1 MPTKNLE
8 AVDILE
14 ALESKLAYIP
24 GGRDREGR
32 PLVVVNVPSE
42 PQPTTKPRLE
52 SLVAYFL
59 SIFSEETKRNGLVLI
74 VDARKGAWRV
84 ARSCIRLSMVLL
96 GPSAASVIVVRPEGF
111 WDKRVDSCTRSH
123 KEGEPTY
130 LTLSRLQLHVDFTQL
145 PYELAGNKLY
155 DHTEWIQNRV
165 KVEDYCKDASDLV
178 VRMYDL
184 HRRLISLDAF
194 RMSESDEDLETYWE
208 MSTKLTSVGRH
219 ILQSGRNLVSSLS
232 RESRKDSLDTTKGIH
247 ELIDSIELKKVDIE
261 NSWSEMERN
270 LDTARVIGD
279 LEKGVSRVTDW
290 ILGPADAMLNSC
302 CQVGFD
308 VSSSEEF
315 RRRHEELE
323 LECRETYGRY
333 AELLHKIDSL
343 PSTRLSEDLK
353 SQRDFM
359 DFVCRSFATRLE
371 RRRNVLITSQRFFR
385 LVSEYFDKT
394 SDVFDKLV
402 MGNRTRDFSQA
413 AGYLL
418 KLEQSQAIL
427 ETLECELVKEGEKLS
442 DILSMPV
449 KDALGRDVQVD
460 YGEDIVNVRDILDA
474 TNARKNI
481 FNDSVELQKLS
492 LKQIA
497 LIYTYESDAE
507 QAIKWLNDLYEVLL
521 KNHMEIGC
529 NALEIQSQKEEHQ
542 SFQETA
548 KGTYDYGC
556 QLMNGARVLRL
567 SCRLSLE
574 SNATLFS
581 RLRQAW
587 KQLRSV
593 GQEQLTR
600 LRVCAVFHRSV
611 EDHCTKLCDLIETV
625 GCLRRSSKAEDL
637 VAESRARAEIR
648 DILGNREKLLLEVG
662 RMVRLGRLLRT
673 RLKEPLC
680 HQRMSEADDATD
692 KVSNLTAVEAIS
704 ARLAEVVRLAE
715 KLDARLCEAGARTR
729 PVPMSSS
736 AMSSTSSLFSSSSVV
751 PATVTTSL
759 PSHCQPIFAGI
770 ETISGSPV
778 IPLISSSTS
787 TAPLQPKSLSTVL
800 SAPISTAKGAVA
812 SAAISSSSMAVS
824 NGSVSTSNLPER
836 ILSPV
841 LETSGTDAAKNI
853 AGTGSET
860 REGSSSDR
868 IVIGDSDRQE
878 EVMEETVE
886 RSYENSVADDS
897 NIEGYV
903 TATECSTPT
912 GRSRSESFVTSP
924 ECEDLAAPA
933 SMMST
938 RDTWWNIED
947 PKFIT
952 ACAAVSSSLIKQEDA
967 SRITGIPEK
976 DASTEVSKPEIS
988 KINGEKEIE
997 KVVSMEKRVDE
1008 KSGKIVKEVTETTT
1022 LRVSHDTRLGVA
1034 SYKVISN
1041 TLHDHRE
1048 NVDVKELKDL
1058 ERVVSSD
1065 VHGKANSLH
1074 HERDSGTKTE
1084 SYSRR
1089 DEFSTKTED
1098 TERSIK
1104 FTKICE
1110 LKEEEKPRVSFGDG
1124 SKDITLSLK
1133 EYTRHHEDSGIEM
1146 SPTKKEDSLEGQDFL
1161 ERARKSG
1168 EWLRLKVLEV
1178 QPELTKLGGSVEEAT
1193 EFSNAH
1199 DEVLLRLQSKQ
1210 SPVEELLR
1218 QADQLISNQRPRA
1231 EVYAAMAE
1239 TLGQAW
1245 RDVNELLERRK
1256 QILDSNVLF
1265 QCRAE
1270 ECRENM
1276 RALEM
1281 ACNDTLLPIEIE
1293 AVKNFLSKIHD
1304 LRKNMLE
1311 ALMGALQEGKNLLD
1325 RLKEIANEGTL
1336 DFRPD
1341 RIKLEADHA
1350 VLKVERWLEELHDRR
1365 RLIEASFRSRKTQLE
1380 QCLALAL
1387 LATDLRDL
1395 EEILND
1401 RIAALSSSCD
1411 QLGDSASS
1419 AELLLFELKKLQ
1431 TEAKEFQDRSI
1442 KITKSTER
1450 LVSSGHFAGEQ
1461 ATEQAYAILGAAAD
1475 YVNDLDQYESL
1486 LNRAV
1491 VFFDSARS
1499 AITKLDQLE
1508 IQLVTTEHPPYSTGL
1523 ARFHAQT
1530 VATIEDVTSK
1540 PLTEGYAL
1548 LDVTG
1553 RGAPGAEGVK
1563 RAVEELENRKIRLM
1577 ERCTAHEK
1585 ENLEISRIINTFLDK
1600 HDELRKW
1607 LSSIP
1612 EAFLQGHQD
1621 MGSDVSM
1628 AEDFC
1633 RLHRQL
1639 LNDLERRTEEVEH
1652 LEFEILPIR
1661 ERLEESQKLELQ
1673 SKVEELQNSWA
1684 KTKDLVASRIDLGT
1698 IYWQFH
1704 ADVENLSREIES
1716 IDHELTRYTDVFN
1729 EVKVEE
1735 LERRWKDLQPLYS
1748 KLTANGKAFLD
1759 AALKVDD
1766 PYLDVQRACLC
1777 VQTLLDKFANKQ
1789 IQLKRIT
1796 SEILMEKRIEYERKI
1811 EESTKTLETVTK
1823 FSEQLYPVIKTQS
1836 SETTDILQDLQ
1847 SSKLRVPP
1855 ELTKAMI
1862 ELDSRIKSMN
1872 SLGQKGD
1879 AQNAEKISKR
1889 LEQMHE
1895 DLRTTSTDYE
1905 TLLDSLISIFQHI
1918 EQVKEEIEQLKI
1930 QAERVMTLK
1939 NIVEVDT
1946 ASSEVEARRKAINDR
1961 LSRLNAKSEDVI
1973 ARIKKQEPPEAGVQD
1988 IEKLNHA
1995 ALLAVINFTFYECQ
2009 MKQIEEHRRTC
2020 MFAEDLERI
2029 HSELR
2034 DLDEHL
2040 KTVDAKIG
2048 ENVQVARAAA
2058 ASFVQFEKTVEI
2070 LEERIETFIKTT
2082 EESVTITTPEI
2093 AKDISLLRGR
2103 WRNLRQKVEETK
2115 IRMNLSVDYF
2125 VLLEEAK
2132 EWNRTGS
2139 KLLMAIARKATV
2151 VKVPRDATELLHEI
2165 EDFLKPGEEIQ
2176 EMRIEKL
2183 KKLSTIVFGTD
2194 RLPQFNEVILENR
2207 QMLDS
2212 FAVVSSELRTLAENL
2227 RNAEDLCEKLRIEKQ
2242 ETNEKLQ
2249 AAKEVMAAAEAAR
2262 EEAENARRVA
2272 EKFAAETLEKA
2283 TMEARRMREDKEA
2296 EKAAAPPL
2304 CSVSAQTETIETTKD
2319 ESFVEETVT
2328 SAITTKEIHILEKT
2342 EIEKTVPLFEREAS
2356 PPRKVV
2362 TEQTQ
2367 EKLHEKMEKEEVPP
2381 LAPEFSIPLNDATV
2395 QEGERFTFQC
2405 SLVGHPPP
2413 EVVWYKD
2420 GISILN
2426 NPDYLTTYTQGV
2438 CTLTIEETFAED
2450 SAKYTCRVFNIAGSA
2465 ETSATLTVSETT
2477 PEEQLSP
2484 PVFVKELLPSVVT
2497 EGSSLRMD
2505 CVVEGNPLPTV
2516 QWYKND
2522 TNIDNSPDYVITY
2535 NNGEAV
2541 LKFDEVFLEDKATY
2555 TCKAANRLGQASTS
2569 ASLNVETSEAGQ
2581 EKPCFTTP
2589 LSNAM
2594 GRAGQRIKL
2603 ECEARGNPTPTLTWY
2618 HDGRPIEETMNLK
2631 IQTDGNRSNLVISE
2645 AFAKDAGCYMV
2656 VARNEAGEATVSCHV
2671 SVKGRLPHETSD
2683 SEPPCSDME
2692 PVVPKIQMPLKDLKA
2707 QEGRSVRLDCVIVGQ
2722 PEPEVIWYHDEQP
2735 VKESA
2740 DFQLLFQGDK
2750 CSLVI
2755 HEAFLDDAG
2764 VYKVVAINSGGEASS
2779 QCTLTVTPVSVPDE
2793 LDKARPEVEETFAA
2807 GSPPKFV
2814 KLPTD
2819 SLVAEGEN
2827 AIFECAVIGEPKPE
2841 LRWFSDSVE
2850 ITANERILMKQTED
2864 GTGILKILS
2873 AIPEDRGNYVVKAT
2887 NVHGKAKAFA
2897 RLVVRSLGDFRGK
2910 EEFVQMEEKLI
2921 APTFKE
2927 KFESRNVPE
2936 GVSTK
2941 FECIVVGKPS
2951 PKIQWLF
2958 NDRPVHGKD
2967 FLVSVS
2973 GDRQVLTIPET
2984 GSTHVGTIS
2993 CVAENAAGKA
3003 ICTARL
3009 EIGGWPKE
3017 ENKVEERVFE
3027 LVERL
3032 PSEEMHAASSSE
3044 KQFCAEKMAA
3054 LGGENETMTKMSQTI
3069 TESSTTHTTTKK
3081 EYISS
3086 MMSSTTSKSGQE
3098 PTSVCVKTTVHS
3110 TEQSASENE
3119 APPVVQSYKVE
3130 EHEKIIQDQPGE
3142 IRQEKTVVVSQ
3153 DEEGIK
3159 RDMKTAQIP
3168 KPTRKSTA
3176 PRFVSPITGMI
3187 VDQDTDIVFE
3197 GIIDGYPQPSISWSK
3212 NGQELKT
3219 KDGMVLSYAHNHV
3232 RLELKN
3238 VNVKDAGRYTC
3249 TASND
3254 VGSASSTADLVV
3266 KKTIFPPVFGRRLQ
3280 AQVVKRGDRVNME
3293 VEITG
3298 TPEPTVT
3305 WFKDDIPIKERPPE
3319 FRIKQQGNCYMLI
3332 IDKANKDHAGKYMV
3346 RATNAGGEAQSI
3358 ADFAVFE
3365 PTPDTMVEVH
3375 KTVIYENMQDKKITQ
3390 SEEKKG
3396 EDSSMKQTSELL
3408 TKTIHP
3414 STVIKL
3420 PPSVTSSSMSETTRT
3435 IEKIGEPEMQMS
3447 RSEKISSTVESHQT
3461 ETKSEQKFHMKLEHQ
3476 TPSVLEPKKEEK
3488 TTTKEVIREER
3499 KVVEPK
3505 ATVFE
3510 EKSVIANENIETST
3524 IAKKDAL
3531 SFFESMTKET
3541 ETGPKRPKE
3550 MIRLVDDTDGHEVKV
3565 GKLTKNY
3572 ERSTT
3577 FQEVKKP
3584 EPRPPELQTTKKAV
3598 HEIFTKLE
3606 QGSGPSRGVD
3616 NKLFDFPYESYKPVE
3631 TKKTVTE
3638 ETITSG
3644 STSSMM
3650 SKMETRSESSEVVM
3664 GGFNLVPEPPP
3675 EIGYMPKPEEI
3686 KKKRPD
3692 VSIKAKQLQESF
3704 EKTLSPIDAPIGGV
3718 KIFPSPS
3725 PKVIETPKF
3734 APTFSM
3740 PPPPFQ
3746 LDKKEIVEEVCVKKD
3761 VNEKKDHA
3769 AAFRPVSPSRPWSSS
3784 SDVET
3789 RSHVST
3795 DLSEYRCHSAA
3806 SSHQEILRSASPRP
3820 SADALAMEKSWA
3832 KKCADSSRK
3841 SWPPQED
3848 TTTKFKHEWQ
3858 TPPEEYK
3865 TSSKELKRE
3874 VEESP
3879 EGRIKK
3885 ISESSSSLERRSWST
3900 KQEATE
3906 RIVTRAPSPPKIQ
3919 PIIYNAETIKV
3930 DHTVNKIEEKSLYE
3944 KYSSESDT
3952 KKSEVSEKIEQ
3963 FNSKSRW
3970 MDDLKAPSLV
3980 RSVETP
3986 KKPAPI
3992 DQIILEPGPP
4002 PEIGYIPAPMR
4013 ETKVEKHVEVSLE
4026 HHQPAKIPPGGV
4038 RTIPSSPKRDEPPA
4052 LPPKDVRIT
4061 PPPLPAKQSAPPE
4074 PLEPFPFK
4082 ATPTSPATKPKVA
4095 PPPTPTK
4102 FVKGSF
4108 GMESD
4113 YESDMDGHMKPKW
4126 RPYESDNEEP
4136 RYRRVQAPVPK
4147 QPTRPK
4153 STEPEPL
4160 PPSKFE
4166 VPPESGGSSKSV
4178 ITKEQEK
4185 FSKKTTTTLKRQEKE
4200 TKQQTY
4206 HQVVPP
4212 APVELKPGSPPIYV
4226 QPVKKPESPKFKVKT
4241 FQQESGYMADTDEPF
4256 QQRSSI
4262 SSMQK
4267 SFGKHESSS
4276 STTSHMESRSSYSE
4290 NRSEFFETKS
4300 YGSHHQH
4307 QQQQQEQ
4314 MQSFAPSV
4322 TPAVKQPVQQ
4332 RSTFVEKSYASSGT
4346 SPSRFM
4352 STKETVYATDQTQKK
4367 FETAKKILPPSPS
4380 PSKFVKGEFR
4390 ESDYESDYDGRIPA
4404 LWKPRGYESD
4414 DQSFRPVKPHLA
4426 GPAIGKPASKELP
4439 TPPIEEISTRG
4450 AQRTKELE
4458 KKSVASKPK
4467 TVLLPG
4473 SPPEMAYAPPQ
4484 PRTTYYEA
4492 RSGPPYHNAIGT
4504 ETKKTVRMDESTEN
4518 SRRIVTV
4525 EQTSRVINFDAQ
4537 KQKSRF
4543 KVPMPKK
4550 FVQGQFRESDYES
4563 DIDTRIR
4570 PKWTPS
4576 DSDKEEPRYRK
4587 VQPPAVKS
4595 PRSSSAPVRQEH
4607 VVSPM
4612 EFDTG
4617 PPVLKK
4623 QTSMTQLRDESR
4635 TRKLID
4641 SRTKLQRDIT
4651 TSKRDEVLKPGSPP
4665 EFGYVSRSDVRKAAN
4680 HVASRHMSD
4689 MTSSFKSKTE
4699 RFVNDI
4705 QSDMKQGKPILKHP
4719 VDNRASD
4726 GDEPRTYREESRVS
4740 EHGTKQ
4746 IDPDTGLIYFKY
4758 DFGYEF
4764 GIVLPGEGKK
4774 TVTST
4779 NRTIQGQRRSSD
4791 IEVPIVHEFTTRKE
4805 NGFAKRASSTTS
4817 SGRQGKP
4824 ASKFGTSKTVKWEPT
4839 SESEFSEAEDIR
4851 NARKRHTDGGNAMVA
4866 PSLVIPCSPSPSR
4879 WDHTTPSPLSLSPS
4893 LPSLSPR
4900 YSSATGPPSNVDSA
4914 GSPWPTTNGVA
4925 SSKEVIQPY
4934 LEILPKK
4941 APLFI
4946 TPLRDIAVVSGQTA
4960 RFECIVQAEP
4970 QPNILW
4976 SKDGRIVENST
4987 SYEIHYRNGVCRLT
5001 IVRAFPEDAGT
5012 YACTATNSLGSTV
5025 TSATLQVPGNRRSVY
5040 API

>member
-1 MPTKNLE
+1 MDVSAITVGKTMPMKNLE

-42 PQPTTKPRLE
+42 LQPTTKPRLE

-208 MSTKLTSVGRH
+208 MSAKLTSVGRH

-232 RESRKDSLDTTKGIH
+232 RESRKDALDTTKGIH

-279 LEKGVSRVTDW
+279 LEKGVSCVTDW

-402 MGNRTRDFSQA
+402 MGNRTHDFSQA

-507 QAIKWLNDLYEVLL
+507 QAIKWLNDLYDVLL

-556 QLMNGARVLRL
+556 QLVNGARVLRL
-567 SCRLSLE
+567 SCRLALE

-625 GCLRRSSKAEDL
+625 GCLRRSSKVEDL

-680 HQRMSEADDATD
+680 HQRMSEADNASD

-704 ARLAEVVRLAE
+704 AKLAEVVRLAE

-729 PVPMSSS
+729 PVPMSS
-736 AMSSTSSLFSSSSVV
+736 TPSLFSSSTVATSGTLAGTASGAQVV
-751 PATVTTSL
+751 PLV
-759 PSHCQPIFAGI
+759 
-770 ETISGSPV
+770 
-778 IPLISSSTS
+778 SSST
-787 TAPLQPKSLSTVL
+787 TAAPLQPKSLSTVL
-800 SAPISTAKGAVA
+800 GATLPTAKGAAA
-812 SAAISSSSMAVS
+812 STTSAPP
-824 NGSVSTSNLPER
+824 VSTSYLPDR
-836 ILSPV
+836 TRSPA
-841 LETSGTDAAKNI
+841 LDASETDVAKSG
-853 AGTGSET
+853 AGNDT
-860 REGSSSDR
+860 REGPTSDG
-868 IVIGDSDRQE
+868 IAMADGQD

-886 RSYENSVADDS
+886 RSYEDSVADDS

-933 SMMST
+933 TVTT

-947 PKFIT
+947 PKFT
-952 ACAAVSSSLIKQEDA
+952 TTCAAVSSSLIKEDA
-967 SRITGIPEK
+967 SRIPETPEK
-976 DASTEVSKPEIS
+976 DASTEASRPEIS
-988 KINGEKEIE
+988 KMNGEKEIE
-997 KVVSMEKRVDE
+997 KVVSVEKRVDE

-1048 NVDVKELKDL
+1048 NVDVKEIKDL

-1065 VHGKANSLH
+1065 IHEKINSLH
-1074 HERDSGTKTE
+1074 HEGDSGTKTE
-1084 SYSRR
+1084 SYSLR
-1089 DEFSTKTED
+1089 DEFSTKMED
-1098 TERSIK
+1098 TERSIR
-1104 FTKICE
+1104 FTKISE
-1110 LKEEEKPRVSFGDG
+1110 SKEVEPRVS
-1124 SKDITLSLK
+1124 SKDISLSLK

-1161 ERARKSG
+1161 ERARKRGVTKMVDGHDSMETTENSEGPEKESRVVACNEDAQQQTTSPTTTISTIAVQSGETRLVIALLQSG

-1178 QPELTKLGGSVEEAT
+1178 QPELTKLGGSLEEAT

-1540 PLTEGYAL
+1540 PLAEGYAL

-1553 RGAPGAEGVK
+1553 RGAPGAEGVR

-1585 ENLEISRIINTFLDK
+1585 ENLEISRTINTFLEK

-1607 LSSIP
+1607 LTSIP

-1628 AEDFC
+1628 AGDFC

-1639 LNDLERRTEEVEH
+1639 LSDLERRTEEVEH
-1652 LEFEILPIR
+1652 LEFDVLPVR
-1661 ERLEESQKLELQ
+1661 ERLEQPQRLDLQ
-1673 SKVEELQNSWA
+1673 SKVAELQDSWV
-1684 KTKDLVASRIDLGT
+1684 KTKDLVASRIGLGT
-1698 IYWQFH
+1698 TYWQFH
-1704 ADVENLSREIES
+1704 EDVENLSREIEC
-1716 IDHELTRYTDVFN
+1716 IDGELTRHTEVFN

-1735 LERRWKDLQPLYS
+1735 LERRWRDLQPVYL
-1748 KLTANGKAFLD
+1748 KLTADGKAFLE

-1836 SETTDILQDLQ
+1836 SETADILQDLQ

-1855 ELTKAMI
+1855 ELSKAVT

-1879 AQNAEKISKR
+1879 VQNAEISKR
-1889 LEQMHE
+1889 LQQMQE
-1895 DLRTTSTDYE
+1895 DLRGTSTDYE
-1905 TLLDSLISIFQHI
+1905 SLLDSLISIFQHI
-1918 EQVKEEIEQLKI
+1918 EQVKQEIEQLKT

-1939 NIVEVDT
+1939 NILEVDT
-1946 ASSEVEARRKAINDR
+1946 ASSEVEARRKAINDQ
-1961 LSRLNAKSEDVI
+1961 LSWLNAKSEDVI

-1995 ALLAVINFTFYECQ
+1995 ALLAVIDFTFYECQ
-2009 MKQIEEHRRTC
+2009 MKRIEEHRRTC
-2020 MFAEDLERI
+2020 MFTEDLEKI
-2029 HSELR
+2029 QSELR

-2048 ENVQVARAAA
+2048 ENLQVARAAA

-2093 AKDISLLRGR
+2093 AKDISLLRER

-2139 KLLMAIARKATV
+2139 KLLMAIARKATA

-2272 EKFAAETLEKA
+2272 ERLAAETLEKA
-2283 TMEARRMREDKEA
+2283 TMEARRLREDKEA
-2296 EKAAAPPL
+2296 ERAAAPPL
-2304 CSVSAQTETIETTKD
+2304 CSVSAQTETIETTRD

-2342 EIEKTVPLFEREAS
+2342 EIEKTVPLFQREAS

-2362 TEQTQ
+2362 AEET
-2367 EKLHEKMEKEEVPP
+2367 LHEKVEKEEVPP
-2381 LAPEFSIPLNDATV
+2381 LAPVFTIPLNDATV

-2405 SLVGHPPP
+2405 SLVGQPTP

-2484 PVFVKELLPSVVT
+2484 PVFVKELVPSVVT

-2569 ASLNVETSEAGQ
+2569 ASLNVQTSEAGQ
-2581 EKPCFTTP
+2581 EKPCFITP

-2603 ECEARGNPTPTLTWY
+2603 ECEVRGNPTPTLTWY
-2618 HDGRPIEETMNLK
+2618 HDGRPIEESPNLK
-2631 IQTDGNRSNLVISE
+2631 TQTDGDRSSLVIPE
-2645 AFAKDAGCYMV
+2645 AYAKDAGCYTV

-2692 PVVPKIQMPLKDLKA
+2692 PIVPKIQMPLKDLRA

-2764 VYKVVAINSGGEASS
+2764 VYKVVAINAGGEASS
-2779 QCTLTVTPVSVPDE
+2779 QCTLTVTPVSVPGEPHRGED
-2793 LDKARPEVEETFAA
+2793 AAAA
-2807 GSPPKFV
+2807 GSPPRFA

-2827 AIFECAVIGEPKPE
+2827 AIFECAVVGEPKPE

-2850 ITANERILMKQTED
+2850 VTGNERILVKQTED

-2873 AIPEDRGNYVVKAT
+2873 TIPEDRGNYVVKAT

-2941 FECIVVGKPS
+2941 FECIVFGKPS

-3003 ICTARL
+3003 VCTARL

-3017 ENKVEERVFE
+3017 ANKPDERVFE
-3027 LVERL
+3027 LVER
-3032 PSEEMHAASSSE
+3032 PPNDEMHAASSSD

-3054 LGGENETMTKMSQTI
+3054 GENEMMTKMSQTI

-3086 MMSSTTSKSGQE
+3086 MMSSSMSKSGQE

-3110 TEQSASENE
+3110 TEQSASENG

-3159 RDMKTAQIP
+3159 RDVKAAQIP

-3187 VDQDTDIVFE
+3187 VDQDSDIVFE

-3238 VNVKDAGRYTC
+3238 VSVKDAGRYTC

-3298 TPEPTVT
+3298 TPEPTVS

-3319 FRIKQQGNCYMLI
+3319 LRIKQQGNCYMLI

-3390 SEEKKG
+3390 SGEKKG
-3396 EDSSMKQTSELL
+3396 EDSSVKQTSESL
-3408 TKTIHP
+3408 TKTIRP
-3414 STVIKL
+3414 SA
-3420 PPSVTSSSMSETTRT
+3420 SSTSETIRT

-3447 RSEKISSTVESHQT
+3447 RSETISSTMESHQT

-3476 TPSVLEPKKEEK
+3476 TPSVLEPKREEK
-3488 TTTKEVIREER
+3488 PTTRE
-3499 KVVEPK
+3499 VVEPK

-3510 EKSVIANENIETST
+3510 EKTVIENENIETST

-3550 MIRLVDDTDGHEVKV
+3550 MIKLVDDTDGHEVKV

-3650 SKMETRSESSEVVM
+3650 SKMESSEVVL

-3675 EIGYMPKPEEI
+3675 EIGYMPKPEEV

-3725 PKVIETPKF
+3725 PRVIETPKF
-3734 APTFSM
+3734 APAFSM

-3746 LDKKEIVEEVCVKKD
+3746 LDKKEVVEEVCVKKD
-3761 VNEKKDHA
+3761 A

-3806 SSHQEILRSASPRP
+3806 SSHQETLRSASPRP

-3848 TTTKFKHEWQ
+3848 TTAKFKHEWQ

-3865 TSSKELKRE
+3865 TSSKEFKRE

-3906 RIVTRAPSPPKIQ
+3906 RIVTRAPSPPKSQ

-3944 KYSSESDT
+3944 K
-3952 KKSEVSEKIEQ
+3952 SEVSEKIEQ

-3970 MDDLKAPSLV
+3970 MEDLKAPSLV

-3986 KKPAPI
+3986 KRPAPI

-4002 PEIGYIPAPMR
+4002 PEIGYIPAPVR
-4013 ETKVEKHVEVSLE
+4013 EKKVEKHMEVSLE

-4038 RTIPSSPKRDEPPA
+4038 RTIPSTPKREEPPA

-4061 PPPLPAKQSAPPE
+4061 PPPLPAKQPAPPE
-4074 PLEPFPFK
+4074 
-4082 ATPTSPATKPKVA
+4082 PATKPKVA

-4108 GMESD
+4108 AMESD
-4113 YESDMDGHMKPKW
+4113 YESDMDSHMKPKW

-4166 VPPESGGSSKSV
+4166 VPPESV

-4185 FSKKTTTTLKRQEKE
+4185 SMKITTTLKRQEKE

-4206 HQVVPP
+4206 HQIVQP

-4226 QPVKKPESPKFKVKT
+4226 QPAKKPESPKFKVKT
-4241 FQQESGYMADTDEPF
+4241 SQQESGYMADTDEPF
-4256 QQRSSI
+4256 QQRSSV
-4262 SSMQK
+4262 SSVQK

-4276 STTSHMESRSSYSE
+4276 STTSHMESRS
-4290 NRSEFFETKS
+4290 EFFETKS
-4300 YGSHHQH
+4300 YGSHHQ
-4307 QQQQQEQ
+4307 QEQ
-4314 MQSFAPSV
+4314 AQSLAPSV
-4322 TPAVKQPVQQ
+4322 TPPAKQPVQ
-4332 RSTFVEKSYASSGT
+4332 RSSFVEKSYASSGA

-4367 FETAKKILPPSPS
+4367 FETKKILPPSPS

-4390 ESDYESDYDGRIPA
+4390 ESDYESDYDGRIPP

-4426 GPAIGKPASKELP
+4426 GPGKPA
-4439 TPPIEEISTRG
+4439 PPMEEISTRG

-4458 KKSVASKPK
+4458 KKSASKPK

-4484 PRTTYYEA
+4484 PRPTYYEA

-4525 EQTSRVINFDAQ
+4525 EQTSRVIKFADSKKTAADFSSFDAQ
-4537 KQKSRF
+4537 KQKPQF

-4587 VQPPAVKS
+4587 VQPPAAKS
-4595 PRSSSAPVRQEH
+4595 PRSASAPVRQEH

-4617 PPVLKK
+4617 PPALKK
-4623 QTSMTQLRDESR
+4623 QTSMTQLRDASR
-4635 TRKLID
+4635 TRKID
-4641 SRTKLQRDIT
+4641 SRQ
-4651 TSKRDEVLKPGSPP
+4651 RDEVLKPGSPP
-4665 EFGYVSRSDVRKAAN
+4665 EFGFVSRSDVRKAAN
-4680 HVASRHMSD
+4680 HVASRHMTD

-4719 VDNRASD
+4719 VDSRASD

-4774 TVTST
+4774 TVTSA

-4805 NGFAKRASSTTS
+4805 NGFAKRASGTTS